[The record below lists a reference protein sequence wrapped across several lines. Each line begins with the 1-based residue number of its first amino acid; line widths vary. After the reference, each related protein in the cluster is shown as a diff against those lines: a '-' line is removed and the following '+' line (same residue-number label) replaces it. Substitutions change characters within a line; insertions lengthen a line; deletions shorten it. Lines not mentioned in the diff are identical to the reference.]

1 MHRLH
6 INLLISGAESCNKL
20 KTINF
25 LLRNTVKR
33 FSSVTESHTSG
44 GLLAAS
50 WYPQVASPLL
60 VVVEDDGSRCE
71 TRQLVGEYAFST
83 VISDSQM
90 IVGLSLGTCDA
101 D

>member
-1 MHRLH
+1 M
-6 INLLISGAESCNKL
+6 
-20 KTINF
+20 
-25 LLRNTVKR
+25 
-33 FSSVTESHTSG
+33 
-44 GLLAAS
+44 AAS

-71 TRQLVGEYAFST
+71 TLVGEYAFST